1 MGLPKLDTPTYRL
14 NLPSTGEEI
23 QYRPFLV
30 KEQKLLM
37 MAQESEDDQQVIDTV
52 GNLVNS
58 CTFEKLDS
66 GSAPLF
72 DIEYVFLQ
80 IRGKSIGEKIELNLI
95 CPDDE
100 KTTVPKEVD
109 INDIEVQ
116 MSVEHTNEV
125 QITDTV
131 KLFLKYPILNDMK
144 KIANDSSQVE
154 QVFEVLTQCVHEIHF
169 GEQIFHR
176 IDITE
181 KDINEFIDQLTG
193 EQFEK
198 VGEFFET
205 MPKVQH
211 SIEVTNP
218 KTKKKGEV
226 VIDGI
231 QSFFD

>member
-1 MGLPKLDTPTYRL
+1 MALPKLDTPTYRL

-66 GSAPLF
+66 GNSPLF

-100 KTTVPKEVD
+100 KTEVENLD
-109 INDIEVQ
+109 FFY
-116 MSVEHTNEV
+116 
-125 QITDTV
+125 
-131 KLFLKYPILNDMK
+131 K
-144 KIANDSSQVE
+144 
-154 QVFEVLTQCVHEIHF
+154 
-169 GEQIFHR
+169 
-176 IDITE
+176 
-181 KDINEFIDQLTG
+181 QLTLQQMNHLYLKQNWL
-193 EQFEK
+193 ELL
-198 VGEFFET
+198 
-205 MPKVQH
+205 
-211 SIEVTNP
+211 
-218 KTKKKGEV
+218 
-226 VIDGI
+226 
-231 QSFFD
+231 